1 MTYIG
6 SAVLDGTTRAVPSEG
21 SSAGVTGEFGASN
34 AAAAGKASGAAD
46 SYSPAA
52 SQPAVEMSP
61 VFTPGVT
68 AEPAASLAAEWTQQV
83 QRRAAGAYRSASLL
97 R

>member
-6 SAVLDGTTRAVPSEG
+6 PAVLDGTTRAVPSEG
-21 SSAGVTGEFGASN
+21 NSVTATGNSAAKVA
-34 AAAAGKASGAAD
+34 GAAD

-52 SQPAVEMSP
+52 SHPAVGMSP
-61 VFTPGVT
+61 VFGS
-68 AEPAASLAAEWTQQV
+68 ESSAASLAAEWTEQV
-83 QRRAAGAYRSASLL
+83 QRRAAGAYRSSALL

>member
-6 SAVLDGTTRAVPSEG
+6 PAVLDGTTRAVPPEG
-21 SSAGVTGEFGASN
+21 NSAGATDNSAVKVA
-34 AAAAGKASGAAD
+34 GAAD

-52 SQPAVEMSP
+52 GHPAVEMSP
-61 VFTPGVT
+61 VFGSEGAEGSGPG
-68 AEPAASLAAEWTQQV
+68 AASLAAEWTQQV
-83 QRRAAGAYRSASLL
+83 QRRAAGAYRSSSLL